1 MVYGFRD
8 TNKSK
13 VDLAL
18 KRVTVSGQFMDGGSS
33 GTVYTKTVAI
43 TVPDGYTP
51 ISVVMTGDT
60 ALSATLR
67 NYNGYKAELMM
78 VSTGTAQIFTFNMYV
93 YCVNSGLIDIVE

>member
-33 GTVYTKTVAI
+33 GTVYTKTVAV

-78 VSTGTAQIFTFNMYV
+78 VSTGTAQIFTFNAYV
-93 YCVNSGLIDIVE
+93 YCVNSRLIDIVE